1 MKTRKQII
9 KKWEEKGYFLGTLQ
23 DAKNTFIINDGDDK
37 YYENILS
44 FKTNKDD
51 IYVSFSEDV
60 CPRYEG
66 DFESVDFDEYKKY
79 IKTKKWKTIS
89 KEVKERAN
97 NKCEIC
103 GSETKLVAHHHNY
116 INIYN
121 ETHEDLLC
129 VCNRCHETIHDGC
142 SCFKKVELCK
152 PCNYSKEHYQILYN
166 FLKRKHI

>member
-9 KKWEEKGYFLGTLQ
+9 KKWEEEGYFLGTLQ

-103 GSETKLVAHHHNY
+103 GSEKKLVTHHHNY
-116 INIYN
+116 INVYN
-121 ETHEDLLC
+121 EMHDDLLHHPT
-129 VCNRCHETIHDGC
+129 NKYTEENDR
-142 SCFKKVELCK
+142 SRELCERFVDA
-152 PCNYSKEHYQILYN
+152 NG
-166 FLKRKHI
+166 LKHLLGVFFDE